1 MDVSL
6 NPSYDD
12 EEPMFTILPHFFFF
26 ISIEN
31 SFENKNGALILISK
45 QESKSST
52 NDLDNNFTDNV
63 PAQLIKIS
71 QFLIV
76 FLNFLIIFFI
86 SFGFLKSHILQ

>member
-26 ISIEN
+26 ISLEN

-71 QFLIV
+71 QVLRSISKF
-76 FLNFLIIFFI
+76 FNYFFYIIWI
-86 SFGFLKSHILQ
+86 S